1 MRKMGL
7 QGWGNLISGGRAA
20 LPTHNKRERR
30 NIYMTT
36 PSALADLLKS
46 SSPLRVAI
54 IGAMDQEVEQL
65 KESLTGRE
73 HQVIAGFDF
82 YTGDLHGTDVVLLK
96 SGIGKV
102 NAAIGTAL
110 LLYQFKPTC
119 VINTGSAGGFDGD
132 LEVGDVVISEEVRHH
147 DVDLTIFGYEHGQVP
162 GLPPAFTPDPLLV
175 DFAEQCIGRMK
186 GMKTVNGLI
195 ATGDTFMDKADRV
208 AATREL
214 FPAMKACE
222 MEAAAIAQACHRFDT
237 PFIIIRALSD
247 IAGKESNISFKEF
260 LETAAS
266 HSAEMVMAITERISG
281 WKNSL

>member
-1 MRKMGL
+1 
-7 QGWGNLISGGRAA
+7 
-20 LPTHNKRERR
+20 
-30 NIYMTT
+30 MTT

-65 KESLTGRE
+65 KEALTGRE

-82 YTGDLHGTDVVLLK
+82 YTGQLHGTDVVLLK

-110 LLYQFKPTC
+110 LLYQFQPTC
-119 VINTGSAGGFDGD
+119 VINTGSAGGFDAE
-132 LEVGDVVISEEVRHH
+132 LEVGDVVISKEVRHH
-147 DVDLTIFGYEHGQVP
+147 DVDLTIFGYEHGQLP
-162 GLPPAFTPDPLLV
+162 GMPPAFAPDSLLV
-175 DFAEQCIGRMK
+175 DFAEQCIGSMK

-214 FPAMKACE
+214 FPTMKACE

-266 HSAEMVMAITERISG
+266 HSAEMVMAITDRISS
-281 WKNSL
+281 WKAGH